1 MRVIENEAGNKNI
14 VTEVY
19 LENICD
25 RVFLR
30 KLLTA
35 KIHEL
40 LCLTR
45 S

>member
-1 MRVIENEAGNKNI
+1 MRVIENEADNKNI
-14 VTEVY
+14 VIELY

-25 RVFLR
+25 GVFLR

-40 LCLTR
+40 FL
-45 S
+45 